1 MYPRVFDGKEDGE
14 VKSDMLGKRTV
25 GNERGTSGLAN
36 DKSTNRRIMWKMHE
50 VYNRV
55 FEQKEEK
62 KEKWTFCE
70 ECFRFC
76 RNCERIKECR
86 DRHEAWDSEVL
97 RRTYDLKDTGDMR
110 KLLMAVKR
118 EQAGKDEVEE
128 TLPLMG
134 QRGSK
139 KMAIYREKEV
149 HSKKEESPGT
159 TRRGTDHGEE

>member
-1 MYPRVFDGKEDGE
+1 MNPRLFQEKGNSEGTDEL
-14 VKSDMLGKRTV
+14 LGKRRT
-25 GNERGTSGLAN
+25 GNERGTSGQGLE
-36 DKSTNRRIMWKMHE
+36 RRTDRRMMTKMHE
-50 VYNRV
+50 LFKRV
-55 FEQKEEK
+55 FGVDAAK

-139 KMAIYREKEV
+139 KMAIYREKEAQ
-149 HSKKEESPGT
+149 STKDESPSA
-159 TRRGTDHGEE
+159 TRRSSNHGKE